1 MSCEIT
7 IFHIYHKNLQQR
19 IVLVDMTSTVSPN
32 MLGWDGRRKNGDPDN
47 SALHSAS
54 DNKKIM
60 IECILL
66 TSVLVSLTVNLF
78 RPYSVI

>member
-54 DNKKIM
+54 NKKNLM
-60 IECILL
+60 IENILVM
-66 TSVLVSLTVNLF
+66 SFLVSSTVNYLRIF
-78 RPYSVI
+78 PSI